1 MPDVQNALFDSAAGG
16 AHVDSELEH
25 DDRRV
30 EGKGA
35 GGWDFV
41 ENYTVAVQVAGHKNM
56 YADRGSLLCYIM
68 YYSSTTVCIY
78 NTSTYMTYVSPLIFT
93 SQGSVKSFSVLD
105 PPCAWMLCKV
115 AGETIVIL
123 DPFTGT
129 ILVDE

>member
-1 MPDVQNALFDSAAGG
+1 M
-16 AHVDSELEH
+16 DSELEH

-68 YYSSTTVCIY
+68 YYSSTMNFIIPKIAKV
-78 NTSTYMTYVSPLIFT
+78 V
-93 SQGSVKSFSVLD
+93 
-105 PPCAWMLCKV
+105 MLV
-115 AGETIVIL
+115 GL
-123 DPFTGT
+123 YT
-129 ILVDE
+129 ILSEYLNCFPLCPQ